1 MPSTPWIFICPSSRG
16 IGNAL
21 TRHVLRCTARLPT
34 SIPILAT
41 TRHVDPGAAKA
52 ALLRDIFPMSSSSV
66 LTSSTQSS
74 SSSKGNLQRLP
85 NKQKQQQQQQKR
97 QREELSKR
105 LFVVRCDVTDESTVA
120 SAAEEARRLF
130 PGDTHHL
137 HLACVLPGVLLNPE
151 KSPAQV
157 DADAA
162 LQSFRVNAVGQM
174 LVAKHF
180 FGFLPRRATAMP
192 AGYEWDDEVDE
203 EEDDDEDGYD
213 GGEGEDDDEGLG
225 EEEEEEDEAEE
236 EVRGKPKEE
245 AAPAALRLP
254 QHATWL
260 SMSARVGSTTD
271 NRSGGWFSYR
281 ASKAA
286 VNSIT
291 RSLDVQLR
299 ARAGD
304 NAMAVAYHPGTV
316 KTDLS
321 RDFWGG
327 VPEERLF
334 SPEYAAERLVDV
346 WLWKGHAILALLQS
360 L

>member
-21 TRHVLRCTARLPT
+21 TRHVLRRTARLPT
-34 SIPILAT
+34 SVPILST
-41 TRHVDPGAAKA
+41 TRHADPGAAKA
-52 ALLRDIFPMSSSSV
+52 ALLRDIFPKSSAPASVSFTSSSP
-66 LTSSTQSS
+66 SSNG
-74 SSSKGNLQRLP
+74 KPQRL
-85 NKQKQQQQQQKR
+85 QQQQQR
-97 QREELSKR
+97 QRDELSKR

-180 FGFLPRRATAMP
+180 FDFLPRRATAMP
-192 AGYEWDDEVDE
+192 AGYEWDDEADEEDEEDDEENGYDE
-203 EEDDDEDGYD
+203 EENENGD
-213 GGEGEDDDEGLG
+213 EDDDLG
-225 EEEEEEDEAEE
+225 EEEEEDEAEE
-236 EVRGKPKEE
+236 EVRAT
-245 AAPAALRLP
+245 AAPLRLP

-271 NRSGGWFSYR
+271 NLSGGWFSYR

-291 RSLDVQLR
+291 RSLDFQLR

-327 VPEERLF
+327 VPEEKLF

-346 WLWKGHAILALLQS
+346 VCGLGVEDRGRCWDWKGTEVPP
-360 L
+360 

>member
-1 MPSTPWIFICPSSRG
+1 MRDVF
-16 IGNAL
+16 
-21 TRHVLRCTARLPT
+21 
-34 SIPILAT
+34 PI
-41 TRHVDPGAAKA
+41 
-52 ALLRDIFPMSSSSV
+52 
-66 LTSSTQSS
+66 SS
-74 SSSKGNLQRLP
+74 SSSSSSSASVSSTPSSSSKRDSQRLS
-85 NKQKQQQQQQKR
+85 NKHKQQQQQQQQR
-97 QREELSKR
+97 QRNELSKR

-192 AGYEWDDEVDE
+192 AGYEWDDEVDDEDE
-203 EEDDDEDGYD
+203 EEDDDDDENGYD
-213 GGEGEDDDEGLG
+213 VGEGEGKDEDEDEGLG
-225 EEEEEEDEAEE
+225 EEDEDEAEE
-236 EVRGKPKEE
+236 EVRGKPKE
-245 AAPAALRLP
+245 AALRLP

-327 VPEERLF
+327 VPDERLF
-334 SPEYAAERLVDV
+334 SPEYAAERLIDV
-346 WLWKGHAILALLQS
+346 VCGLGVEDRGRCWDWKGTEVPP
-360 L
+360 

>member
-1 MPSTPWIFICPSSRG
+1 
-16 IGNAL
+16 
-21 TRHVLRCTARLPT
+21 
-34 SIPILAT
+34 
-41 TRHVDPGAAKA
+41 
-52 ALLRDIFPMSSSSV
+52 MSSSASA
-66 LTSSTQSS
+66 SSTPSS
-74 SSSKGNLQRLP
+74 SSSSSSPSSSSTGKQRLP
-85 NKQKQQQQQQKR
+85 NRPKQQQQQQQKQQR

-120 SAAEEARRLF
+120 SAAAEARRLF

-192 AGYEWDDEVDE
+192 AGYEWDDEVDDEDE
-203 EEDDDEDGYD
+203 EGDEDEDDEIGYD
-213 GGEGEDDDEGLG
+213 EGEDEDDDEGLG
-225 EEEEEEDEAEE
+225 EEGEEEDEAEE
-236 EVRGKPKEE
+236 EVRAKPKERGGSSSS
-245 AAPAALRLP
+245 AAAAATTTTALRLP

-346 WLWKGHAILALLQS
+346 VCGLGVEGRGRCWDWKGTEVPP
-360 L
+360 

>member
-16 IGNAL
+16 IGHAL
-21 TRHVLRCTARLPT
+21 TRHVLRRTARLSP
-34 SIPILAT
+34 SVPILAT

-52 ALLRDIFPMSSSSV
+52 ALLRD
-66 LTSSTQSS
+66 Q
-74 SSSKGNLQRLP
+74 
-85 NKQKQQQQQQKR
+85 R
-97 QREELSKR
+97 QRNELSKR

-192 AGYEWDDEVDE
+192 AG
-203 EEDDDEDGYD
+203 
-213 GGEGEDDDEGLG
+213 
-225 EEEEEEDEAEE
+225 
-236 EVRGKPKEE
+236 GKPKE
-245 AAPAALRLP
+245 AALRLP

-327 VPEERLF
+327 VPDERLF
-334 SPEYAAERLVDV
+334 SPEYAAERLIDV
-346 WLWKGHAILALLQS
+346 VCGLGVEDRGRCWDWKGTEVPP
-360 L
+360 